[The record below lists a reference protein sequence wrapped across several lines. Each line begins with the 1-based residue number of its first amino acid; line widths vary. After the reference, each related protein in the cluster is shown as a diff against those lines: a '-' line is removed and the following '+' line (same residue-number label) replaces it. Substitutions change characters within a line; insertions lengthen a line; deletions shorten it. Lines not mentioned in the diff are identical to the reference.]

1 MTCKWPLTAAQ
12 VTVVNALFTH
22 FVISLRLIGI
32 ESVRRKEIERG
43 RAAERRREREDMGRD
58 GGENESWQPLF

>member
-1 MTCKWPLTAAQ
+1 M
-12 VTVVNALFTH
+12 NALFTH